1 MNHQY
6 EKPSDGLLG
15 FKQNWSKDLLSG
27 FLVSLIALPLCLG
40 IAGASGFPPIMGVMT
55 AIVGGIVVSFFA
67 GSPLT
72 IKGPAAGLIVI
83 VAGCVEVMGGGE
95 TGWHL
100 ALGIVVV
107 AGIIQVILGKL
118 KVAKMIDI
126 FPLSVVHGMLAA
138 IGLIIMSRQLNILM
152 GIEPSLLKGK
162 EPLELFAMLP
172 TTLMNNVP
180 EIAAIGVVSL
190 VILFGMP
197 FIKVKWV
204 QKVPP
209 ALVAL
214 VVAIFLGQAL
224 HLSDARFDAS
234 KPLLNPGSFSIA
246 WNVDFSA
253 FTTHTVE
260 ALQYLLLFVL
270 IGSLESLL
278 SGKAIDLLDPY
289 KRKSDHSKDLS
300 AVGIGNAVSG
310 ILGGL
315 PMISEIARSS
325 ANVNNG
331 GRTRW
336 ANLFHGLFLLLFVI
350 ALTPVIKMVPMAAL
364 SAMLIYVGFRLASPK
379 EFKHTWAIGKEQFFV
394 FVSTVIVTLATD
406 LLLGIFIGTLIE
418 MLIHVLNGVKVGD
431 LFKARLHIED
441 QGDEIVVTA
450 KSSLVFSNSLGWNKT
465 LNNLPKGKSVRLLV
479 HESSVLDHSSLKQ
492 IHHFTEDY
500 HRDGGRFVMVGL
512 EELRPLAQDQYS
524 ARVKKSTKK

>member
-1 MNHQY
+1 MNHSKV
-6 EKPSDGLLG
+6 KPNDGWLG
-15 FKQNWSKDLLSG
+15 FKQNWSSDLLSG

-83 VAGCVEVMGGGE
+83 VAGCVEAMGGGE
-95 TGWHL
+95 MGWHL
-100 ALGIVVV
+100 TLGIVVV
-107 AGIIQVILGKL
+107 AGVVQVILGRL

-138 IGLIIMSRQLNILM
+138 IGLIIMSRQLNILL
-152 GIEPSLLKGK
+152 GVEPALLKGK

-172 TTLMNNVP
+172 STVIHEIP
-180 EIAAIGVVSL
+180 EITIIGFVSL

-209 ALVAL
+209 ALIAL
-214 VVAIFLGQAL
+214 VVAIFLGQYF
-224 HLSDARFDAS
+224 HLSDARFDPE
-234 KPLLNPGSFSIA
+234 KPLLNPGNFSIA

-253 FTTHTVE
+253 FTTHTGV
-260 ALQYLLLFVL
+260 ALEYLLLFVL

-300 AVGIGNAVSG
+300 AVGVGNAVSG

-331 GRTRW
+331 GKTRW

-350 ALTPVIKMVPMAAL
+350 ALTPIIKMVPMAAL

-379 EFKHTWAIGKEQFFV
+379 EFKHTWQIGKEQFFV
-394 FVSTVIVTLATD
+394 FVATVIATLATD
-406 LLLGIFIGTLIE
+406 LLLGIFIGTFIKLV
-418 MLIHVLNGVKVGD
+418 IHVVNGAKIRD
-431 LFKARLHIED
+431 LFKARFNIEEN
-441 QGDEIVVTA
+441 GEEIVVKA
-450 KSSLVFSNSLGWNKT
+450 QSPLVFSNSLGWNKT
-465 LNNLPKGKSVRLLV
+465 LSNLPKGKTVRLEV
-479 HESSVLDHSSLKQ
+479 FESSVLDHSSLKQ

-500 HRDGGRFVMVGL
+500 RRDGGHFVVVGL
-512 EELRPLAQDQYS
+512 DELRPLAKDQYS
-524 ARVKKSTKK
+524 VRVKKPSKK

>member
-1 MNHQY
+1 MNRLLL
-6 EKPSDGLLG
+6 KPNDGWLG
-15 FKQNWSKDLLSG
+15 FKQNWSNDLLSG

-83 VAGCVEVMGGGE
+83 VAGCVEAMGGGE
-95 TGWHL
+95 IGWHMT
-100 ALGIVVV
+100 LGIVVV
-107 AGIIQVILGKL
+107 AGLVQAILGKL

-138 IGLIIMSRQLNILM
+138 IGLIIMSRQLNILL
-152 GIEPSLLKGK
+152 GVKPALLKGK
-162 EPLELFAMLP
+162 GPIELFEMLP
-172 TTLMNNVP
+172 FTVIHEIP
-180 EIAAIGVVSL
+180 EIAIIGFVSL
-190 VILFGMP
+190 GILFGMP

-204 QKVPP
+204 QKIPP

-214 VVAIFLGQAL
+214 VVAILMGQYFN
-224 HLSDARFDAS
+224 LSDARFDPE
-234 KPLLNPGSFSIA
+234 KPLLNPGHFSLA

-253 FTTHTVE
+253 FATHTGE
-260 ALQYLLLFVL
+260 ALEYLLLFVL

-379 EFKHTWAIGKEQFFV
+379 EFKHTWSIGKEQFFV

-418 MLIHVLNGVKVGD
+418 MLIHVINGAKIGD
-431 LFKARLHIED
+431 LFKARLNIED
-441 QGDEIVVTA
+441 HGDEIVVTA

-465 LNNLPKGKSVRLLV
+465 LNSLPKGKSVRLLV

-500 HRDGGRFVMVGL
+500 HRDGGKFVVVGL
-512 EELRPLAQDQYS
+512 DELRPLAKDQYS
-524 ARVKKSTKK
+524 ARVKKPAKK